1 MTIAAWEEQG
11 YHFAGIIITFVCAWA
26 GVLVAVTVDKCNS
39 KATSLLN
46 IFAGGGL
53 LDIIYVFTFVYYVL
67 YYVYFRVNR
76 PRATP
81 DRNYHKNVI

>member
-53 LDIIYVFTFVYYVL
+53 LDIRGCQFPQHDEHAFYFVEYVL
-67 YYVYFRVNR
+67 
-76 PRATP
+76 
-81 DRNYHKNVI
+81 K